1 MFSKYNKL
9 FNFAKFNF
17 SSLIR
22 IKDINELSKYK
33 IGDKV
38 VINGWVNN
46 IRAIGKVV
54 FLVIND
60 GNNIIQAKT
69 SNDLDSIKFD
79 ELKKLQLESV
89 VEITGDIQNRPNE
102 NINDTVFGNIEIILN
117 DLKIINP
124 SKILPFYVFYYNL
137 RKILKLLMKI
147 HN

>member
-1 MFSKYNKL
+1 MFFKYNKL

>member
-9 FNFAKFNF
+9 FYFAKFNF

-60 GNNIIQAKT
+60 GNNIIQAKS
-69 SNDLDSIKFD
+69 SNDLDSIKFN

-124 SKILPFYVFYYNL
+124 SKTLPFYVF
-137 RKILKLLMKI
+137 
-147 HN
+147 

>member
-9 FNFAKFNF
+9 FYFAKFNF
-17 SSLIR
+17 SSLIK

-60 GNNIIQAKT
+60 GNNIIQAKS
-69 SNDLDSIKFD
+69 SNDLDSIKFN

-124 SKILPFYVFYYNL
+124 SKTLPFYVF
-137 RKILKLLMKI
+137 
-147 HN
+147 

>member
-147 HN
+147 RN

>member
-1 MFSKYNKL
+1 MFSKCNKL
-9 FNFAKFNF
+9 FYFAKFNF
-17 SSLIR
+17 SSLIK

-60 GNNIIQAKT
+60 GNNIIQAKS
-69 SNDLDSIKFD
+69 SNDLDSIKFN

-124 SKILPFYVFYYNL
+124 SKTLPFYVF
-137 RKILKLLMKI
+137 
-147 HN
+147 

>member
-9 FNFAKFNF
+9 FYFAKFNF
-17 SSLIR
+17 SSLIK

-46 IRAIGKVV
+46 IRDIGKVV

-60 GNNIIQAKT
+60 GNNIIQAKS
-69 SNDLDSIKFD
+69 SNDLDSIKFN

-124 SKILPFYVFYYNL
+124 SKTLPFYVF
-137 RKILKLLMKI
+137 
-147 HN
+147 